1 MGSIWPVLL
10 FGLLLGMKHATEP
23 DHVIAVSTIASR
35 TKKLSLSSLAG
46 MFWGIGHTLTLL
58 VVGMVMIAFERQ
70 IPEQIA
76 SYLEMGVGI
85 MIVILGMASFRST
98 MRLDHHHQGDIHHLH
113 VKSTL
118 IGIVHGLAGSA
129 GMVLLT
135 MTTVKGTWM
144 ALAFILIFGLGTVIG
159 MMLFTT
165 FLGYSV
171 CLDESETASH
181 ESMDRENPSPSSAS
195 PMGSITCIISPL
207 KFDAPRGWR
216 HRRRSVQNIERSTGL
231 GRRPVLLFRCGV
243 IITSCHASGF
253 TSNNSSRI
261 GMSSEL
267 VFGMLGL
274 ICRALSTALGKT
286 FTI

>member
-1 MGSIWPVLL
+1 MGTIWPVLL

-58 VVGMVMIAFERQ
+58 VVGMAMIAFERQ

-85 MIVILGMASFRST
+85 MIVILGIASFRST
-98 MRLDHHHQGDIHHLH
+98 MRLDHHHQRDIHHLH

-144 ALAFILIFGLGTVIG
+144 GLAFILIFGLGTVIG

-165 FLGYSV
+165 FLGIPFVWMKAKQQVMNQWIVKTVS
-171 CLDESETASH
+171 LI
-181 ESMDRENPSPSSAS
+181 
-195 PMGSITCIISPL
+195 SI
-207 KFDAPRGWR
+207 AY
-216 HRRRSVQNIERSTGL
+216 
-231 GRRPVLLFRCGV
+231 GV
-243 IITSCHASGF
+243 YYMYHIAAEI
-253 TSNNSSRI
+253 
-261 GMSSEL
+261 
-267 VFGMLGL
+267 
-274 ICRALSTALGKT
+274 
-286 FTI
+286 